1 MTQSNNEHLE
11 PLPCPFCGGLN
22 LDIRTYNVQ
31 PDDYHCGKVC
41 CNDCETEGPD
51 SLCLPDGGW
60 MLDTES
66 AKEEA
71 VKAWNQRA
79 STPLRELQQELG
91 QVLHDL
97 RANPQASASLAA
109 TRIEALLLL
118 SRAPAKTQ

>member
-1 MTQSNNEHLE
+1 
-11 PLPCPFCGGLN
+11 
-22 LDIRTYNVQ
+22 
-31 PDDYHCGKVC
+31 
-41 CNDCETEGPD
+41 
-51 SLCLPDGGW
+51 

-79 STPLRELQQELG
+79 STPLLELQQELG

-97 RANPQASASLAA
+97 RANPQASGSLAA